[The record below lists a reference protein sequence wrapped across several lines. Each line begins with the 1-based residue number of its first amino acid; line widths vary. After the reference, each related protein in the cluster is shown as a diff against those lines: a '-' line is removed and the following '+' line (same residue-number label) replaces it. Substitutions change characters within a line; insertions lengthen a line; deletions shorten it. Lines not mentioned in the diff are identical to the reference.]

1 MYDKNNCKCLNRDND
16 CDMIHVYRYS
26 KDNAITGVER

>member
-16 CDMIHVYRYS
+16 CDMIYRYS